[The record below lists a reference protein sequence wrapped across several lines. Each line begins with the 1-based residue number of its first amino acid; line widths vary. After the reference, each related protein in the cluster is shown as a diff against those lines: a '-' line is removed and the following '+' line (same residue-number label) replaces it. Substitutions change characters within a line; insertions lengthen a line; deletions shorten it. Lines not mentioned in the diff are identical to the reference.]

1 MAESETLR
9 TEAQETSARLVAGLL
24 RREPEAC
31 AELCQCF
38 GRRLHRYLAALLHG
52 DVETAKDLL
61 VQTLADAVR
70 GLARFNP
77 RRATFAAWLFGIAR
91 RQVQL
96 ELRRQRRRKS
106 VPVSAQVPMEG
117 LAEQTAEGDLAR
129 EVTDRLAAR
138 RQVAELRSVLSE
150 LEMEVLTLQYVHRL
164 SVREVAH
171 IVGRSERAIDSL
183 VHRAKAKARE
193 RLVNDV

>member
-1 MAESETLR
+1 
-9 TEAQETSARLVAGLL
+9 
-24 RREPEAC
+24 
-31 AELCQCF
+31 
-38 GRRLHRYLAALLHG
+38 
-52 DVETAKDLL
+52 
-61 VQTLADAVR
+61 
-70 GLARFNP
+70 
-77 RRATFAAWLFGIAR
+77 
-91 RQVQL
+91 
-96 ELRRQRRRKS
+96 
-106 VPVSAQVPMEG
+106 MEG
-117 LAEQTAEGDLAR
+117 LAGQTAEGDLAR